1 MIGVILLRMR
11 CREGVGVMRIST
23 GKYSLLLLSLTFLVP
38 VGLQGQQK
46 DFQSWWEFSIDK
58 GFDNGIDLSG
68 EIEQRFK
75 NNSLQYDRSL
85 VTVAGEYDIKK
96 YLEVAAG
103 FRAFLDSDR
112 ELQLNAKY
120 RVHMDVTGSHSLSRY
135 DLSLRARFQYGFE
148 DIFDPAYSGGNNFVN
163 RYRLKVANHIFGTR
177 FGWFATVESW
187 HLLSDQPNRLFYK
200 MRYSAGVEYALNFKS
215 EFTVRYILE
224 DELNVANPLQAHIL
238 VFGFSHSL

>member
-1 MIGVILLRMR
+1 MMTIKPGQ
-11 CREGVGVMRIST
+11 
-23 GKYSLLLLSLTFLVP
+23 YSLIFFFFSLLIP
-38 VGLQGQQK
+38 VELLGQQK

-58 GFDNGIDLSG
+58 GLGNGFDLSG

-85 VTVAGEYDIKK
+85 VTVAGEYDIKQ

-103 FRAFLDSDR
+103 FRAFLDTDK

-148 DIFDPAYSGGNNFVN
+148 DIFDPAYSGGNKFVN

-177 FGWFATVESW
+177 FGWFGTAESW

-215 EFTVRYILE
+215 EFSVRYILE
-224 DELNVANPLQAHIL
+224 DEINVANPLQAHIL